1 MMIKLKITIFVL
13 CLISA
18 LNIKAENK
26 FETLCW
32 NALADMS
39 IYITSYG
46 SSEEINDVEVYR
58 WVDDNYV
65 YQPLKTFLKK
75 KWLPTLKSDKDFTLN
90 NVYVMKDKFLSS
102 CVAAV
107 T

>member
-1 MMIKLKITIFVL
+1 MMIKLKITIFFL

-75 KWLPTLKSDKDFTLN
+75 KWLPILKSDRDFTLN
-90 NVYVMKDKFLSS
+90 NVYVMKDKYLSS